1 MSAEKPQGVNTGRI
15 VSIVI
20 GAALVA
26 ALGFFIYQY
35 YSLKSTIEEKDVN
48 IEELTAEIEDVEHEL
63 EDYKLDLENKD
74 LALEEKERLLAEKE
88 QLLQEKQKRIDELV
102 RNNKISQS
110 EAEKL
115 RGKVE
120 SLEYYIK
127 KYQGEIDE
135 LKRQIAIKD
144 TQIDSLATN
153 LGTAQEQVQT
163 TTRRNEELE
172 VIVEVGKILS
182 CGNFTFFRTK
192 GSGKEIEGEEFR
204 AGQIDDLKICFII
217 GQNTVAPVG
226 KRTAYL
232 RIYDPKNKQILD
244 ESKSGY
250 FKAEGEDMPWSTKQ
264 DFNFDHTAT
273 KICTNFNKPAG
284 YEYGS
289 GVHKVVVYVDG
300 YSIGEGRFS
309 VK

>member
-26 ALGFFIYQY
+26 ALAFFIYQY
-35 YSLKSTIEEKDVN
+35 YSLKNTIEEKDGN

-127 KYQGEIDE
+127 KYQAEIDE
-135 LKRQIAIKD
+135 LKRQIAEKD
-144 TQIDSLATN
+144 VKIDSLSGQLDTVN
-153 LGTAQEQVQT
+153 DRVRVQQKQLFEQGVK
-163 TTRRNEELE
+163 
-172 VIVEVGKILS
+172 IEVGKILS
-182 CGNFTFFRTK
+182 CGSFKFYRTK

-204 AGQIDDLKICFII
+204 AGQIDDLKICF
-217 GQNTVAPVG
+217 TVNPNNVADVG
-226 KRTAYL
+226 PRTAYL
-232 RIYDPKNKQILD
+232 RIYDAKGKQILD
-244 ESKSGY
+244 EGKSGY

-264 DFNFDHTAT
+264 DFNFDHTAA
-273 KICTNFNKPAG
+273 KICTTFIKPG
-284 YEYGS
+284 SFEYGS